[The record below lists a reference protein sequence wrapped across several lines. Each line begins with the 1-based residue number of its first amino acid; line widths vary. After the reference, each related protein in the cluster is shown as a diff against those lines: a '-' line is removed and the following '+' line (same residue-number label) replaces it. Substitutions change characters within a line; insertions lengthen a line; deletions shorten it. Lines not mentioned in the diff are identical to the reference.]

1 MDPLGPFGLTFALA
15 GAAIVA
21 LPFLNPSDNRARTA
35 LFALC
40 IVLTWRYVFWRS
52 ADTLPVFEFRF
63 GSAYAWA
70 FSIIATLAC
79 LVWAISVINLS
90 RTNSRSDAASEQR

>member
-21 LPFLNPSDNRARTA
+21 LPFLNPNDNRARTA

-40 IVLTWRYVFWRS
+40 IVLTWRYVFWRF

-63 GSAYAWA
+63 GSVYA
-70 FSIIATLAC
+70 
-79 LVWAISVINLS
+79 
-90 RTNSRSDAASEQR
+90 